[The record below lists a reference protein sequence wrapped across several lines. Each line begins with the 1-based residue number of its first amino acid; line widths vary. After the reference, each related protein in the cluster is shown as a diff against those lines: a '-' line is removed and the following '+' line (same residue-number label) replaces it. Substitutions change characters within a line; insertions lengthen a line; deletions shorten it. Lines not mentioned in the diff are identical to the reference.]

1 MEVAGTGSVARQQS
15 LSICEFNIQGS
26 IVQSMLSS
34 LRGRMRGVHV
44 AVFAE
49 VPFESL
55 ALEDRC
61 ISAGMVLLLVPY
73 EEESP
78 R

>member
-1 MEVAGTGSVARQQS
+1 M
-15 LSICEFNIQGS
+15 
-26 IVQSMLSS
+26 
-34 LRGRMRGVHV
+34 HV

-49 VPFESL
+49 APFESL